1 MKKTLFLLVALCLT
15 IALADARTVRKVY
28 EIDDFTALNVTNA
41 FEVTLE
47 HADEFRV
54 EIEISEEFL
63 PYLLVKNR
71 GGVLELNFTRLPF
84 RLKQKARSRIAQA
97 IVRMPVVTDITLSGA
112 SKLSCNDQ
120 FSNTMNRFSIDL
132 RGGSQITNL
141 NVKAPEVAIK
151 LAGASKAVVSLRSS
165 DVDVDLSGASKLE
178 VEGDTQELDV
188 KVSGASTVSAEN
200 FDAADVSVIAKGASK
215 VDVMVTETLSV
226 TLSGASKCR
235 YYGDSDYVKVKAD
248 QIGGGSS
255 LKQMKK

>member
-97 IVRMPVVTDITLSGA
+97 TVRMPVVTDITLSGA

-132 RGGSQITNL
+132 RGAARSRTSMSRPRKSPSNWPAPPRPWSASGRATWTSTCPALPNWKW
-141 NVKAPEVAIK
+141 KATPRN
-151 LAGASKAVVSLRSS
+151 S
-165 DVDVDLSGASKLE
+165 
-178 VEGDTQELDV
+178 
-188 KVSGASTVSAEN
+188 
-200 FDAADVSVIAKGASK
+200 
-215 VDVMVTETLSV
+215 M
-226 TLSGASKCR
+226 
-235 YYGDSDYVKVKAD
+235 
-248 QIGGGSS
+248 
-255 LKQMKK
+255 

>member
-1 MKKTLFLLVALCLT
+1 MKKTLLLLVALCLT

-28 EIDDFTALNVTNA
+28 DFDDFTALNVTNA
-41 FEVTLE
+41 FDVTLE
-47 HADEFRV
+47 HGDEYRV
-54 EIEISEEFL
+54 EIEITEEFL

-97 IVRMPVVTDITLSGA
+97 TVRMPVLTDVTLSGA
-112 SKLSCNDQ
+112 SKLTCNDQ
-120 FSNTMNRFSIDL
+120 FSNTMNRFNIDL

-141 NVKAPEVAIK
+141 NIKAPEVVIK
-151 LAGASKAVVSLRSS
+151 LAGASKAVLSVRSS
-165 DVDVDLSGASKLE
+165 DVDVDLAGASRLNI
-178 VEGDTQELDV
+178 EGDTQEFDV
-188 KVSGASTVSAEN
+188 KASGASTVNADE

-215 VDVMVTETLSV
+215 VDVMVTESLSV
-226 TLSGASKCR
+226 SLAGASKCR